1 MKDMFDCLEEN
12 WNSEDIVFLSKTI
25 KNKRRGKR
33 KTLFLNQINEY
44 EYPIWGIEPNIIFSL
59 NPSSQFYEQIK
70 KMVREKKIS
79 CQIYRVPISQFLIIT
94 SKPVKKET
102 WWSRLKVWFSR
113 KVQYFA
119 GYISIERSM
128 KD

>member
-1 MKDMFDCLEEN
+1 MFDCLEEN
-12 WNSEDIVFLSKTI
+12 WDSTDIVFLSKTI

-33 KTLFLNQINEY
+33 KILFLNQINEY
-44 EYPIWGIEPNIIFSL
+44 GYPIWGTEPNIIFSL
-59 NPSSQFYEQIK
+59 SPSSQFYEQIK

-79 CQIYRVPISQFLIIT
+79 CQIYSVPISQFLTIT

-102 WWSRLKVWFSR
+102 WWNRIKVWFSR

-119 GYISIERSM
+119 GYISIERAM
-128 KD
+128 KI